1 MTEPS
6 VDVFVVTL
14 EGLEPGAAGPLSVL
28 AFVQADDEAEAERR
42 AAAELEHFGWTAI
55 TALRCACVIDPA
67 ALPEDFRPTMD
78 KALRYGVA
86 LIVYDP

>member
-1 MTEPS
+1 VSEPG

-14 EGLEPGAAGPLSVL
+14 EGLEPGATAPLTVL
-28 AFVQADDEAEAERR
+28 AFVRADDEPEAERQ

-55 TALRCACVIDPA
+55 RALRCACVLDAA
-67 ALPEDFRPTMD
+67 ALPEDFRPTME

-86 LIVYDP
+86 LIIYDP